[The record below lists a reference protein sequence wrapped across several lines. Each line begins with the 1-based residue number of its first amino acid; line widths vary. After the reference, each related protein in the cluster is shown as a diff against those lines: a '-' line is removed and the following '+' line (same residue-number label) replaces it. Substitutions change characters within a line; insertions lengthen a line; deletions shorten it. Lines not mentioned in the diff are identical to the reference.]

1 MKIKKFKGQNIFWL
15 ASYPKSGNTML
26 RLFLS
31 LYFFSE
37 DGVLKDFKVIK
48 NINNLNNY
56 NIYEKLKDIP
66 SLDSFIS
73 NPEIISNYWLRAQK
87 SISEQYPKKIF
98 FLKTHN
104 AQIKYNSFN
113 FTNSSVTRGFIYIV
127 RDPRSVLL
135 STMDHYN
142 HKTYEEA
149 SKYLLSD
156 KHITYV
162 KGNFLPEFILSWK
175 SHFLSWKGF
184 LNENKKLGL
193 IIRYE
198 DMVQKP
204 KETFLDIL
212 RFFQTKINF
221 DIEMKKFTNA
231 VNAIQFKKL
240 KKLEKEIS
248 FNEKSNSAKNF
259 FRKGIVDEWKSVLPQ
274 SIAINIKKSF
284 EKEMRELNYD

>member
-1 MKIKKFKGQNIFWL
+1 MKINKFKGQNIFWL

-31 LYFFSE
+31 LYFFSKN
-37 DGVLKDFKVIK
+37 GILNDFNVIK

-56 NIYEKLKDIP
+56 KNYEKLKDIP
-66 SLDSFIS
+66 PLDSFIS

-87 SISEQYPKKIF
+87 KIIEQHPKKIF
-98 FLKTHN
+98 FFKTHN
-104 AQIKYNSFN
+104 AQIRFNSLN
-113 FTNSSVTRGFIYIV
+113 FTSSSVTRGFIYIV

-135 STMDHYN
+135 STMDHYD
-142 HKTYEEA
+142 HKTYEDA
-149 SKYLLSD
+149 AKYLLSD

-162 KGNFLPEFILSWK
+162 KGNSLPEFILSWK
-175 SHFLSWKGF
+175 SHFLSWKSF
-184 LNENKKLGL
+184 LNENTNLGL
-193 IIRYE
+193 IIKYE

-204 KETFLDIL
+204 KETFFDVLS
-212 RFFQTKINF
+212 FFQTKINF
-221 DIEMKKFTNA
+221 KIEMKKFINA
-231 VNAIQFKKL
+231 VDAVQFKKL

-248 FNEKSNSAKNF
+248 FDEKSNSAKNF

>member
-1 MKIKKFKGQNIFWL
+1 MKINKFKGQNIFWL

-37 DGVLKDFKVIK
+37 DGNLNDFNVIK

-56 NIYEKLKDIP
+56 KIYKKLTDIP
-66 SLDSFIS
+66 PLDNFVS
-73 NPEIISNYWLRAQK
+73 NPEIISNYWLRAQQK
-87 SISEQYPKKIF
+87 IIEQHPKKILF
-98 FLKTHN
+98 FKTHN
-104 AQIKYNSFN
+104 AQITFNSLN
-113 FTNSSVTRGFIYIV
+113 FTNSSVTRGFVYIV

-142 HKTYEEA
+142 HKTYEDA
-149 SKYLLSD
+149 AKYLLSD

-184 LNENKKLGL
+184 LNENKNLGL
-193 IIRYE
+193 IIKYE
-198 DMVQKP
+198 DMVQNP

-212 RFFQTKINF
+212 KFFQTKINF
-221 DIEMKKFTNA
+221 EIDIKKFTNA
-231 VNAIQFKKL
+231 VDAIQFNKL
-240 KKLEKEIS
+240 KQLEKQIS
-248 FNEKSNSAKNF
+248 FNEKSNSAKRF
-259 FRKGIVDEWKSVLPQ
+259 FRKGIVDEWKSVLPK
-274 SIAINIKKSF
+274 SILKNI
-284 EKEMRELNYD
+284 EKNFNEEMRNLHYV